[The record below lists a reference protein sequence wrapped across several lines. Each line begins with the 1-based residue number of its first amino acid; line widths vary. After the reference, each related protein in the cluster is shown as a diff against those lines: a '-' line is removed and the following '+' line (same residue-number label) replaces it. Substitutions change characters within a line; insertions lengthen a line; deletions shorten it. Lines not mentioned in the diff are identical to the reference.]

1 VCAQFEDL
9 CKSVDVHL
17 VYVGVPPS
25 RHCDIVLK
33 ALQCGKHVL
42 CEKPLALSDEETA
55 SMVDAAAK
63 STYMGYSEAKHWGGG
78 VKAALCSSAVA
89 RYVGSFLFS

>member
-1 VCAQFEDL
+1 MNSGQVCAQFEDL
-9 CKSVDVHL
+9 CKSDDVHL

-63 STYMGYSEAKHWGGG
+63 STYMRFSEAKRGGRCEG
-78 VKAALCSSAVA
+78 RSV
-89 RYVGSFLFS
+89 